1 MGIFTKNNKN
11 CKFLAAITKERIKH
25 NPHLKGKGF
34 CLPKIQKNMVDFD
47 NDYDLILCEY
57 YPDRNDECPDKINE

>member
-1 MGIFTKNNKN
+1 MGIFAKNNKN
-11 CKFLAAITKERIKH
+11 CKFFAVVTKERIKH

-34 CLPKIQKNMVDFD
+34 CLPKIHKKMIDFD

-57 YPDRNDECPDKINE
+57 HPDRHDECPDKINE